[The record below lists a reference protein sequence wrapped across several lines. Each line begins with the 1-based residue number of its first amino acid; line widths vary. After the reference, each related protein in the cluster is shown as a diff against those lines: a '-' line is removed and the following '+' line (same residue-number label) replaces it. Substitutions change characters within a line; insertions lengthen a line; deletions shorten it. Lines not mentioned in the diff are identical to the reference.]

1 MEIIINILLIVA
13 AIGLLAI
20 AATAVY
26 LILQKRSVEQYAVG
40 RADEL
45 VAESLGEPVSR
56 ETVTHLRSEESE
68 LKEAA

>member
-13 AIGLLAI
+13 AVGLLGI

-26 LILQKRSVEQYAVG
+26 LILQKRSIEQYAAG

-45 VAESLGEPVSR
+45 VAESLGEPLP
-56 ETVTHLRSEESE
+56 EKTVTRLRADEDE
-68 LKEAA
+68 LREAA